1 MVARSR
7 VAPLF
12 WKKLVPQ
19 AAWSYPSVRHAM
31 LASSISSEAL
41 VRQST
46 DGERKAADL
55 QVLIHSTKA
64 VQSLLSDKVPLDVV
78 LLASATLGIL
88 DLFNG
93 EWDTACTHVTYGA
106 KLAKLARK
114 NPSNEPFISFYCEA
128 FASALP
134 LILKNAQEEHKRPS
148 PEKNGL
154 VRLDEAVRSLKLAN
168 TSFDETLPRLLSYQG
183 PERDRIIT
191 MIHNAKAETNW
202 ILPRWE
208 ELYREEA
215 QRFSPPDDEVKVNI
229 HRIESPFS
237 AVMAN
242 LNEHLDHGGP
252 FDSAKFEVTME
263 RTMPFYTL
271 AKAGPHLKMRQTAV
285 QLMRI
290 GEELRGER
298 KILAPNSPIIERAVV
313 GIPKDDDDGS

>member
-1 MVARSR
+1 M
-7 VAPLF
+7 APYF

-19 AAWSYPSVRHAM
+19 AAWAYPSVRHAV
-31 LASSISSEAL
+31 LASSIASQAL
-41 VRQST
+41 IRQAS
-46 DGERKAADL
+46 DGDKKASDL
-55 QVLIHSTKA
+55 KVLMHSTKA

-78 LLASATLGIL
+78 LLTSAVMGIL

-93 EWDTACTHVTYGA
+93 DWDTACTHVTHGA

-114 NPSNEPFISFYCEA
+114 DPLNEPFISFYCEA

-134 LILKNAQEEHKRPS
+134 QVLKNAQDGHSKPLA
-148 PEKNGL
+148 EKNGV

-168 TSFDETLPRLLSYQG
+168 ASFDATLVKLLSYQG

-208 ELYREEA
+208 ALYNEES
-215 QRFSPPDDEVKVNI
+215 QRTSPPNEENKVNI

-242 LNEHLDHGGP
+242 LNDHLDNGGP
-252 FDSAKFEVTME
+252 FDFAKFEVGME
-263 RTMPFYTL
+263 RTMPFYTC
-271 AKAGPHLKMRQTAV
+271 AKAGPHLKMRQIAI

-290 GEELRGER
+290 GDGLRGDR
-298 KILAPNSPIIERAVV
+298 GVLPTNSPIFAGAV
-313 GIPKDDDDGS
+313 IGSAEDEDES